1 LDQHFFSGLRNLFDI
16 AGFLR
21 RFYTQLKQSLKLD
34 LRVPT
39 GAGCVAE
46 FELWIGAASKHGLVW
61 IIDGLDQVNC
71 SGFEWMV
78 STLRATEHGILLIMT
93 CTPGSAV
100 SRLGD
105 SPDIEN
111 VQYVML
117 DQLSPACAWD
127 LQAIYFKSHQC
138 NNADEI
144 AVTKICDASTSP
156 LHLRVGLVMYRL
168 MVHST
173 LLTYS
178 ATEAIVFLLCKLRTQ
193 NLNMYLS
200 LILLSL
206 CNCGLRESELL
217 FLLHCSTREMW
228 EIRDYLLDDFM
239 VWLQTVQGRKSC
251 LQKLIVL
258 ICL

>member
-1 LDQHFFSGLRNLFDI
+1 MR
-16 AGFLR
+16 
-21 RFYTQLKQSLKLD
+21 LD

-46 FELWIGAASKHGLVW
+46 FELWIGEASKYGLVW

-78 STLRATEHGILLIMT
+78 STLRGTEHGILLIMT

-117 DQLSPACAWD
+117 DQLSPARAWD
-127 LQAIYFKSHQC
+127 LQAIYFQSHQYHD
-138 NNADEI
+138 ADEI
-144 AVTKICDASTSP
+144 AVTKICDFSTSP
-156 LHLRVGLVMYRL
+156 LHLRVGLVMHIL
-168 MVHST
+168 MLHSA
-173 LLTYS
+173 LPTYS
-178 ATEAIVFLLCKLRTQ
+178 ATEAVVYLIGQLRTR

-206 CNCGLRESELL
+206 CNCGLRES
-217 FLLHCSTREMW
+217 
-228 EIRDYLLDDFM
+228 
-239 VWLQTVQGRKSC
+239 
-251 LQKLIVL
+251 
-258 ICL
+258 